1 MKKTIGLAFA
11 ALLLAVPAANAQKVN
26 ESAFRSR
33 IEKSDADIADAKK
46 NIKASTWIG
55 RGKTFYDTAAEPSKN
70 LFINMEAPMLK
81 LAVGEPKAV
90 EAAVLQGQ
98 PCEAWVYPYFTAYI
112 LNGKVATWK
121 QTKWIVKDAVAQA
134 VEAYNKAYELDPKQ
148 GPKVK
153 AGLKQISDFCS
164 LVGNAELDLGN
175 SAAAAD
181 AYVQAFEAQSG
192 PAFGGAD
199 PVLLYYAGY
208 LRTFDGA
215 NNPAS
220 FALGAEYL
228 NKALDLGYTD
238 EEGNIYY
245 YLFHSY
251 YGQKASDPAF
261 VLRSRDALLAGIEKF
276 PKNERILE
284 GLMQLYT
291 SEEGVGD
298 PADLVALIEGAIAD
312 NPQNVDLWS
321 SRGRIFF
328 ALKNYDESIASF
340 RKMVEL
346 RPELFDSY
354 YFLGYMYTV
363 KGDAM
368 NEAISKNTYNSQS
381 AYDADQR
388 AVTEVYLAA
397 VPYFEKAHEL
407 KPDHFETI
415 QLLKQLCFR
424 LRDEEGVMDKYNMYN
439 ALYQQAQ
446 ANQQ

>member
-1 MKKTIGLAFA
+1 MKKTIWMAFA

-26 ESAFRSR
+26 ESAFRSK
-33 IEKSDADIADAKK
+33 IEKSNADIADAKK
-46 NIKASTWIG
+46 NTKASTWIS
-55 RGKTFYDTAAEPSKN
+55 RGKMFYEIAAEPTKN
-70 LFINMEAPMLK
+70 IFPNMDAPMLK
-81 LAVGEPKAV
+81 LAVGEPSAV
-90 EAAVLQGQ
+90 NAAELGGQ
-98 PCEAWVYPYFTAYI
+98 PVETWVYPYFTVYVR
-112 LNGKVATWK
+112 NGKVATWK
-121 QTKWIVKDAVAQA
+121 QTRWIIDDAVAQA
-134 VEAYNKAYELDPKQ
+134 IEAYNKAYELDPKS
-148 GPKVK
+148 GEKVK
-153 AGLKQISDFCS
+153 AGLKQISDYCS

-175 SAAAAD
+175 SAVAAD
-181 AYVQAFEAQSG
+181 AYVQAFEAQSS
-192 PAFGGAD
+192 PAYGQAD

-220 FALGAEYL
+220 FVLGSEYL
-228 NKALDLGYTD
+228 NKALDLGYAD

-251 YGQKASDPAF
+251 YGQKESDPAF
-261 VLRSRDALLAGIEKF
+261 VLRAKDALLTGIEKF

-291 SEEGVGD
+291 SEPNVGD
-298 PADLVALIEGAIAD
+298 PADLVAMIESAIAE
-312 NPQNVDLWS
+312 NPQNIDLWF
-321 SRGRIFF
+321 SRGRTFF

-340 RKMVEL
+340 AKVVEL
-346 RPELFDSY
+346 QPDVFEGH

-368 NEAISKNTYNSQS
+368 NEAIGKNTYNSQS

-388 AVTEVYLAA
+388 AVTEVYMQA

-407 KPDHFETI
+407 NPDHFETI

-424 LRDEEGVMDKYNMYN
+424 LRDEEGIMDKYNTYN
-439 ALYQQAQ
+439 ALFQQAQ
-446 ANQQ
+446 ANQ

>member
-1 MKKTIGLAFA
+1 MNILCGQLRCSKEMC
-11 ALLLAVPAANAQKVN
+11 ALSQK
-26 ESAFRSR
+26 
-33 IEKSDADIADAKK
+33 
-46 NIKASTWIG
+46 
-55 RGKTFYDTAAEPSKN
+55 PH
-70 LFINMEAPMLK
+70 
-81 LAVGEPKAV
+81 
-90 EAAVLQGQ
+90 
-98 PCEAWVYPYFTAYI
+98 
-112 LNGKVATWK
+112 
-121 QTKWIVKDAVAQA
+121 
-134 VEAYNKAYELDPKQ
+134 
-148 GPKVK
+148 
-153 AGLKQISDFCS
+153 
-164 LVGNAELDLGN
+164 
-175 SAAAAD
+175 
-181 AYVQAFEAQSG
+181 
-192 PAFGGAD
+192 
-199 PVLLYYAGY
+199 
-208 LRTFDGA
+208 
-215 NNPAS
+215 
-220 FALGAEYL
+220 
-228 NKALDLGYTD
+228 
-238 EEGNIYY
+238 
-245 YLFHSY
+245 FHSY

-312 NPQNVDLWS
+312 NPENVDLWS

-340 RKMVEL
+340 RKMTEL

-368 NEAISKNTYNSQS
+368 NEAIGRNTYNSQS

-397 VPYFEKAHEL
+397 VPCFEKDHEL

-424 LRDEEGVMDKYNMYN
+424 LRDEEGIMDKYNMYN

>member
-1 MKKTIGLAFA
+1 MKKTIWMAFA

-26 ESAFRSR
+26 ESAFRSK
-33 IEKSDADIADAKK
+33 IEKSNADIADAKK
-46 NIKASTWIG
+46 NTKASTWIS
-55 RGKTFYDTAAEPSKN
+55 RGKMFYEIAAEPTKN
-70 LFINMEAPMLK
+70 IFPNMDAPMLK
-81 LAVGEPKAV
+81 LAVGEPSAV
-90 EAAVLQGQ
+90 NAAELGGQ
-98 PCEAWVYPYFTAYI
+98 PVETWVYPYFTVYVR
-112 LNGKVATWK
+112 NGKVATWK
-121 QTKWIVKDAVAQA
+121 QTRWIIDDAVAQA
-134 VEAYNKAYELDPKQ
+134 VEAYNKAYELDPKS
-148 GPKVK
+148 GEKVK
-153 AGLKQISDFCS
+153 AGLKQISDYCS

-175 SAAAAD
+175 SAVAAD
-181 AYVQAFEAQSG
+181 AYVQAFEAQSS
-192 PAFGGAD
+192 PAYGQAD

-220 FALGAEYL
+220 FVLGSEYL
-228 NKALDLGYTD
+228 NKALDLGYAD

-251 YGQKASDPAF
+251 YGQKESDPAF
-261 VLRSRDALLAGIEKF
+261 VLRAKDALLTGIEKF

-291 SEEGVGD
+291 SEPNVGD
-298 PADLVALIEGAIAD
+298 PADLVAMIESAIAE
-312 NPQNVDLWS
+312 NPQNIDLWF
-321 SRGRIFF
+321 SRGRTFF

-340 RKMVEL
+340 AKVVEL
-346 RPELFDSY
+346 QPDVFEGH

-368 NEAISKNTYNSQS
+368 NEAIGKNTYNSQS

-388 AVTEVYLAA
+388 AVTEVYMQA

-407 KPDHFETI
+407 NPDHFETI

-424 LRDEEGVMDKYNMYN
+424 LRDEEGIMDKYNTYN
-439 ALYQQAQ
+439 ALFQQAQ
-446 ANQQ
+446 ANQ

>member
-1 MKKTIGLAFA
+1 MKKTFWVAFA

-26 ESAFRSR
+26 EAAFRSK
-33 IEKSDADIADAKK
+33 IEKSNADIADIKK
-46 NIKASTWIG
+46 NTKASTWIN
-55 RGKTFYDTAAEPSKN
+55 RGKMFYEIAAEPTKN
-70 LFINMEAPMLK
+70 IFPNMDAAMLK
-81 LAVGEPKAV
+81 LAVGEPSAV
-90 EAAVLQGQ
+90 NAAELGGQ
-98 PCEAWVYPYFTAYI
+98 PVETWVYPYFTVYVRD
-112 LNGKVATWK
+112 GKVATWK
-121 QTKWIVKDAVAQA
+121 QTRWILDDAIAQA
-134 VEAYNKAYELDPKQ
+134 VAAYNKAYELDPKS
-148 GPKVK
+148 GEKVK
-153 AGLKQISDFCS
+153 AGLKQISDYCS

-175 SAAAAD
+175 SAVAAD
-181 AYVQAFEAQSG
+181 AYVQAFEAQSS
-192 PAFGGAD
+192 PAYGQAD

-220 FALGAEYL
+220 FVLGSEYL
-228 NKALDLGYTD
+228 NKALDLGYAD

-251 YGQKASDPAF
+251 YGQKANDPAF
-261 VLRSRDALLAGIEKF
+261 VLRAKEALLTGIEKF

-291 SEEGVGD
+291 SEPNVGD
-298 PADLVALIEGAIAD
+298 PADLVAMIESAIAE
-312 NPQNVDLWS
+312 NPQNIDLWF
-321 SRGRIFF
+321 SRGRTFF

-340 RKMVEL
+340 AKVVEL
-346 RPELFDSY
+346 QPEVFEGY

-368 NEAISKNTYNSQS
+368 NETIGKNTYNSQS

-388 AVTEVYLAA
+388 AVTEIYMQA
-397 VPYFEKAHEL
+397 VPYFEKAHQL

-424 LRDEEGVMDKYNMYN
+424 LRDEEGIMEKYNTYN
-439 ALYQQAQ
+439 ELFQQAQ
-446 ANQQ
+446 ANQ